1 MTDIMD
7 GIIFYG
13 RLWIKQLLE
22 IWSQD
27 FWQYLV
33 ESGVVRANQTKLW
46 WDRLV
51 LVSLF
56 LDRLVAVE
64 VHVDDGI
71 ASITSLNAVN
81 VI

>member
-33 ESGVVRANQTKLW
+33 ESGVVRANQTKL
-46 WDRLV
+46 
-51 LVSLF
+51 
-56 LDRLVAVE
+56 
-64 VHVDDGI
+64 
-71 ASITSLNAVN
+71 
-81 VI
+81 